1 MSGIGDAVAGV
12 DPALCQTLAAAGV
25 ATVYEASGRRGLID
39 ADLVQIVPGT
49 RVAGAARTVLCGQD
63 DNRAVHEA
71 MTLLRPGEVLVLTMP
86 EPAPVALIGELLA
99 SQAKVAGA
107 AGVLV
112 DAAVRD
118 VAELRELGLPVW
130 ARWRRVRGATKR
142 VRGSLDV
149 PVRVGGTT
157 LGPGDVV
164 VLDADGGVVVAR
176 DRVADVAASA
186 TARVERESGLRARL
200 AAGAH
205 SYDLHGM
212 RAEDESAG

>member
-1 MSGIGDAVAGV
+1 MRRGRSRRFRPQVPLRGDGR
-12 DPALCQTLAAAGV
+12 
-25 ATVYEASGRRGLID
+25 ASGSGPQGGARSRR
-39 ADLVQIVPGT
+39 P
-49 RVAGAARTVLCGQD
+49 RC
-63 DNRAVHEA
+63 DN
-71 MTLLRPGEVLVLTMP
+71 
-86 EPAPVALIGELLA
+86 
-99 SQAKVAGA
+99 
-107 AGVLV
+107 
-112 DAAVRD
+112 
-118 VAELRELGLPVW
+118 
-130 ARWRRVRGATKR
+130 TKR

-176 DRVADVAASA
+176 DRVADVAAAA
-186 TARVERESGLRARL
+186 TARIERESGLRARL